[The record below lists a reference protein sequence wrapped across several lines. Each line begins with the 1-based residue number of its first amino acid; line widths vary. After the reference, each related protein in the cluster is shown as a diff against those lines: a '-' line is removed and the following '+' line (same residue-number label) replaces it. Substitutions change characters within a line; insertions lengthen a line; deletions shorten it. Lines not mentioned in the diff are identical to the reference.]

1 MTKRR
6 PVGVEEEFLVV
17 DLETRRLTPLAESML
32 ERLPDEGFAAELQR
46 SVVETNSTPMEDL
59 GDVRAE
65 IVRLRQGLVSA
76 GEPLGVGVIASG
88 STPITGIEGY
98 TFTPGE
104 RYEYL
109 QESYRFLAQEQLIC
123 GAQVHVEIDDRD
135 VAVLAAQRVEAWL
148 PPLLA
153 LSASSPYWMDEDS
166 GYASSRALTWQRW
179 PTAGPL
185 GPFADAADYDRTA
198 DDLVASGVI
207 EDRGMVYFDLRLSA
221 HVPTVE
227 MRICDSCPLADDVV
241 LLAGLFRALM
251 TRETEAVERGEPP
264 AGEQRLALL
273 RAANWRAARDGL
285 EGDLLSPVTSRP
297 EPAPRLITWML
308 EELRPTL
315 EELGDWEIV
324 SELAD
329 AALRRGSSA
338 SRQRGA
344 YAVKGKPEDAV
355 DLLLAETRRR

>member
-17 DLETRRLTPLAESML
+17 DLATRRLTPLAESML

-65 IVRLRQGLVSA
+65 IVRLRQALVSA

-88 STPITGIEGY
+88 TTPITGIEGY
-98 TFTPGE
+98 TFSPGE
-104 RYEYL
+104 RYRYL
-109 QESYRFLAQEQLIC
+109 SESYRFLAEEQLIC

-166 GYASSRALTWQRW
+166 GYASSRALSWQRW

-185 GPFADAADYDRTA
+185 GPLADAAEYDRTA
-198 DDLVASGVI
+198 EDLVASGVI
-207 EDRGMVYFDLRLSA
+207 EDRGMVYFDLRLST

-251 TRETEAVERGEPP
+251 TREMEAVERGEPP

-297 EPAPRLITWML
+297 APAPRLITWML

-324 SELAD
+324 SGLAD

-344 YAVKGKPEDAV
+344 YAVNGKPEDAV
-355 DLLLAETRRR
+355 DLLIAETRQS

>member
-17 DLETRRLTPLAESML
+17 DLESRRLTPLAQAML
-32 ERLPDEGFAAELQR
+32 DKLPDEGYAAELQR

-59 GDVRAE
+59 RDVRAE
-65 IVRLRQGLVSA
+65 IVRLRRALVSA
-76 GEPLGVGVIASG
+76 GEPLGVGVIAAG
-88 STPITGIEGY
+88 TTPLTGVDGY

-104 RYEYL
+104 RYQYL
-109 QESYRFLAQEQLIC
+109 SDAYQFLAQEQLIC

-153 LSASSPYWMDEDS
+153 LSASSPYWLNEDS
-166 GYASSRALTWQRW
+166 GYASSRALAWQRW
-179 PTAGPL
+179 PTAGPV
-185 GPFADAADYDRTA
+185 GPYANAAEYDRTA

-207 EDRGMVYFDLRLSA
+207 EDRGMVYFDIRLSA

-227 MRICDSCPLADDVV
+227 MRICDSCPLVNDVV
-241 LLAGLFRALM
+241 LLAGLFRALII
-251 TRETEAVERGEPP
+251 RESEAVEKGEPP
-264 AGEQRLALL
+264 RGEERLALL
-273 RAANWRAARDGL
+273 RAANWRAARSGL
-285 EGDLLSPVTSRP
+285 EDDLLSPLTSRP
-297 EPAPRLITWML
+297 MPAPQLITWML
-308 EELRPTL
+308 DDLRPTL
-315 EELGDWEIV
+315 EELGDWEMV

-329 AALRRGSSA
+329 QALRRGSAA

-344 YAVKGKPEDAV
+344 LAMNGRPEDAV
-355 DLLLAETRRR
+355 DLLLAETREG